1 MYSFIVILN
10 NSLNL
15 HDWDIHINK
24 PISCSQRQT
33 FKPSSARLPPVF
45 LTSLCKAPS
54 FVYTHAIH
62 LSHTKIYLH
71 TESPISLL
79 FHKNLYPSLSVKTY
93 NFRKI
98 YKIHCIHIQKCK
110 KHTHDI
116 KCRIKPIHLFSP

>member
-15 HDWDIHINK
+15 HDWDNHINK
-24 PISCSQRQT
+24 PVSCSQLQT

-45 LTSLCKAPS
+45 LTSLYKAPLS
-54 FVYTHAIH
+54 FIPLQSTCPIQKFISTQKTFIH
-62 LSHTKIYLH
+62 
-71 TESPISLL
+71 LL
-79 FHKNLYPSLSVKTY
+79 FHKNIYPSLSAQTY

-98 YKIHCIHIQKCK
+98 YKIHDIRIQKCK